1 MHIAVI
7 AAALAL
13 APQNPGDLTRDIVMD
28 VCLPF
33 AADGAAQPAA
43 IEANGLSGPEAEA
56 GRDLKTSNEHYLVKL
71 EASGS
76 AEYRDIERVCTVSAR
91 VGGFQ
96 QARNAI
102 GEPLEAAGFVLK
114 PGEPADWPIW
124 TRGGVEVS
132 LHQNPGRATII
143 RVGYSD
149 FDAGL

>member
-1 MHIAVI
+1 MHIAII
-7 AAALAL
+7 AAALAF
-13 APQNPGDLTRDIVMD
+13 APQNPGQVTRDIVMD

-33 AADGAAQPAA
+33 AADGAAEPAA
-43 IEANGLSGPEAEA
+43 ISAVGLSGPEAEA
-56 GRDLKTSNEHYLVKL
+56 GRELKTANDHYLVVL

-102 GEPLEAAGFVLK
+102 RGPLEQAGFVLK
-114 PGEPADWPIW
+114 PGEPDDRPIW

-132 LHQNPGRATII
+132 VHQNPGRATII